1 MRKVVISGMIGNAL
15 EWYDYA
21 LYAQF
26 SVIIGSTFFPE
37 SSYTK
42 IWTFAVFAA
51 GFVVRPLGGILF
63 GQIGDRFGRRIALV
77 IGILM
82 MAIPTAGIGLLPSY
96 ESIGILAPIILILIR
111 LAQGFSL
118 GGEFSGCIAYI
129 VEHSPP
135 KSRGLAGSSTF
146 VSMCLGMMLGLI
158 VANLFRYLLSQEA
171 LVAWGWRVPFIMGLG
186 IGLVGLY
193 IRTHLSESPIYKAAK
208 ANGALSP
215 TPLRETVKNYW
226 REVLM
231 AVIIYINVTAPFY
244 TTTVFIKEYMI
255 NLGYENTQGV
265 FISSVIL
272 AVLIITFPISAYA
285 SDRIGRKPIL
295 IWSSVALVVSIYPIF
310 LALHTMNYGIAI
322 LSQVIFSAIVGAYMG
337 PVPTL
342 LVELFPTKVRF
353 TGVAISYNLS
363 AAIFGGTAP
372 MVGTL
377 LHKITGEQISLA
389 YYLTA
394 LAVFTLS
401 CLHFCKETYKSS
413 LSDDSTHLISDID
426 AIYKIGQ
433 EELVGQEVVAFAN
446 NELQEAK

>member
-26 SVIIGSTFFPE
+26 SAIIAATFFPE
-37 SSYTK
+37 SSYAE

-51 GFVVRPLGGILF
+51 GFVVRPVGGILF

-96 ESIGILAPIILILIR
+96 DSVGVIAPVILVIIR

-129 VEHSPP
+129 VEHSPA

-146 VSMCLGMMLGLI
+146 VSMCLGMMMGLI
-158 VANLFRYLLSQEA
+158 VANLFRYFLTEED
-171 LVAWGWRVPFIMGLG
+171 LVTWGWRVPFVMGLG
-186 IGLVGLY
+186 IGLVGMY
-193 IRTHLSESPIYKAAK
+193 IRTHLSESPLYKAAK
-208 ANGALSP
+208 AKGALSR
-215 TPLRETVKNYW
+215 TPLRETLTSYW

-255 NLGYENTQGV
+255 NLGYEKAQGS
-265 FISSVIL
+265 FMSSIIL
-272 AVLIITFPISAYA
+272 AVLIVTFPISAYI

-295 IWSSVALVVSIYPIF
+295 VWSSVALVVSIYPIF

-372 MVGTL
+372 MVGAL

-389 YYLTA
+389 YYLTV
-394 LAVFTLS
+394 LAAFTLA
-401 CLHFCKETYKSS
+401 CLRFCKETYKSN
-413 LSDDSTHLISDID
+413 LSDESIHPVSGMDEVYE
-426 AIYKIGQ
+426 AGK
-433 EELVGQEVVAFAN
+433 EALVGQEVPAFV
-446 NELQEAK
+446 NEPQEAMK